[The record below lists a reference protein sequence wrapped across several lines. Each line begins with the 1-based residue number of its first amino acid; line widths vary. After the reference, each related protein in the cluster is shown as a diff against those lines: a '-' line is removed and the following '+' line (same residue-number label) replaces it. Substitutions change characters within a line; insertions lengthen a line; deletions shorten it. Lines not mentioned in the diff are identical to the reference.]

1 MYIYVFCPESKYK
14 VSADLFL
21 GAITICVPDTP
32 FPPQEHCEESQMVAP
47 SSTKREIFHHSRG
60 VPRLLIW
67 AFVEELL
74 YSCPPF
80 LLREEEKT
88 QVPDVKCCGI

>member
-21 GAITICVPDTP
+21 GAITLCVPDTP
-32 FPPQEHCEESQMVAP
+32 SPPQMVAP
-47 SSTKREIFHHSRG
+47 SSTKREIFHHRRG
-60 VPRLLIW
+60 VPRLLIR

-74 YSCPPF
+74 YSCAPL

-88 QVPDVKCCGI
+88 QVPGVKCCGI